1 MDQKEVDQRK
11 IVIFQPQLVELL
23 LSQQNV
29 PGKSFL
35 LLISLYHS
43 ESTRARTSIFTDV
56 KARKKPTKK
65 RTYPISMSITEDSDF
80 NKELPKFK
88 AKRMK
93 LSTDQAEERK

>member
-11 IVIFQPQLVELL
+11 IVVFQPQLVELL

-35 LLISLYHS
+35 IMISYICA

-56 KARKKPTKK
+56 KARK
-65 RTYPISMSITEDSDF
+65 
-80 NKELPKFK
+80 
-88 AKRMK
+88 
-93 LSTDQAEERK
+93 